1 MLLPTLLQLLMLY
14 RVWTSLYHFAGLY
27 QGCSLDNLL
36 FWIFWVESF
45 FPFLF
50 ITNKALCFFPFL
62 GKLLHFC
69 GYSVPSFIAFFCCE
83 FLYGFSWVVHLS
95 GFSHK
100 PTVLEFCLDLF
111 LSQFS
116 ISGCKVLLFS
126 SFFLD
131 TFLQHHWPYCIAFFG
146 YRFPFLGAQFG
157 FYD

>member
-1 MLLPTLLQLLMLY
+1 MLLFTLLQLLMLF
-14 RVWTSLYHFAGLY
+14 RVWTSPYLFAGLY

-62 GKLLHFC
+62 GKFLHTC
-69 GYSVPSFIAFFCCE
+69 GCSVPFFMAFSAVSFFMGSARLFI
-83 FLYGFSWVVHLS
+83 YQR
-95 GFSHK
+95 FSHK
-100 PTVLEFCLDLF
+100 PTDLEFCLDLF

-126 SFFLD
+126 SLFLD

-146 YRFPFLGAQFG
+146 YRFPFLGSVWFC
-157 FYD
+157 D